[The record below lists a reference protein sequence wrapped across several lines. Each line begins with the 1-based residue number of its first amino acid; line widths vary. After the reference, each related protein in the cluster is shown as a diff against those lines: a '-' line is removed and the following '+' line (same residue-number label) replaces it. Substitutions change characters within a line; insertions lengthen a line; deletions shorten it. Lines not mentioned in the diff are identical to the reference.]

1 MKIMGMLANPDI
13 LDEETLREV
22 SGESSLFSSA
32 IKGLAR
38 LLLSPPTTSSGGADL
53 YPTGAVRRY
62 HLPLKQLPSGDTFK
76 KSPSDGPDPGRRGM
90 FRETYGKNLSSS
102 MGSGL
107 EGLNEVVREAY
118 GRNLS
123 SSMGSGLEDLNE
135 GVGLFSSNRIYDYN
149 KNSLL
154 KIKSRQVPYLFDP
167 QQAQQARAQAYYKML
182 VENEGDRDYIY
193 LDTSTVVDKVTGKT
207 IKNPQPTTGIGFN
220 LNAAHNKKFLKENNI
235 DIRSVRVV
243 DSNGITVR
251 GGRNLTQN
259 EKLLMYNHSL
269 RQAFKDAR
277 LYDPRFDQRPESVQ
291 MGLVDMAFM
300 GLTRLKKFVKMKEGL
315 DDDDYAKVAKEAE
328 KSKWFKDVK
337 TRGPR
342 TVALFKKAIYPE
354 GWGDR

>member
-1 MKIMGMLANPDI
+1 MLANPDI

-38 LLLSPPTTSSGGADL
+38 LLLSPPTTSSGGGVGL
-53 YPTGAVRRY
+53 F
-62 HLPLKQLPSGDTFK
+62 KGD
-76 KSPSDGPDPGRRGM
+76 SRRG
-90 FRETYGKNLSSS
+90 RDLSSS

-123 SSMGSGLEDLNE
+123 SSMGSGLKDLNE
-135 GVGLFSSNRIYDYN
+135 GVGLF
-149 KNSLL
+149 
-154 KIKSRQVPYLFDP
+154 KIESEQQA

-300 GLTRLKKFVKMKEGL
+300 GLTKLKKFVKMKEGL